1 MCMAKMSK
9 TAVNLSKQKKQG
21 VGLGAMAVSAK
32 KQMDARPVPKE
43 QKRKGTQ
50 PRSLLY

>member
-1 MCMAKMSK
+1 MAKMSK
-9 TAVNLSKQKKQG
+9 TAVNLSKQRKRG
-21 VGLGAMAVSAK
+21 VGLAAMAVSAK
-32 KQMDARPVPKE
+32 KQMDAKPKLEE